1 MVEVTRCISD
11 RAQRCYWELEYKW
24 CVSTGT
30 ARYGGL
36 HFHDQFYQTAPL
48 GATPQM
54 GWIASRVG
62 GWRNPPNCCDPTPV
76 LKKAFFCV
84 LQCKKKITNKQTQ
97 QQQQV
102 PVPAALNHYAMITSA
117 KVDFSSGS
125 LQVKNAHVIPA
136 VGSKRLESAAK
147 HLQVDRKLVCVCVC
161 CDWGRHHSTIIV
173 LVRLLSPRAPWHETS
188 SKQLPRPPNVED
200 LAQAHGS
207 QSQHY
212 LLLLSLK
219 MKTELDALCARAMAY
234 HRRSPRKSGNI
245 VLFISVD

>member
-11 RAQRCYWELEYKW
+11 RAQCCYWELEYKW

-62 GWRNPPNCCDPTPV
+62 GWRNPPNCYDPSPV
-76 LKKAFFCV
+76 LKKALFCV
-84 LQCKKKITNKQTQ
+84 LQCKKTKKNKQTQ
-97 QQQQV
+97 QQQKV

-117 KVDFSSGS
+117 KVNFSSGS
-125 LQVKNAHVIPA
+125 LQVKNAHLIPA

-161 CDWGRHHSTIIV
+161 VAIGEDITLQLLFWSGCSAPVLHGTKLPVSSYRGRQMWKTWPQRTAVKASTTCYCC
-173 LVRLLSPRAPWHETS
+173 L
-188 SKQLPRPPNVED
+188 
-200 LAQAHGS
+200 
-207 QSQHY
+207 
-212 LLLLSLK
+212 
-219 MKTELDALCARAMAY
+219 
-234 HRRSPRKSGNI
+234 
-245 VLFISVD
+245 